1 MLEMFWFT
9 GFYFGTKRDGS
20 IRMLYSSQ
28 VLKKTRFWI
37 HLFFIFYFLFFF
49 SVLCFLSIQQ
59 TVGSMIVCVCVCA
72 FLKLIVINFS
82 VRI

>member
-20 IRMLYSSQ
+20 IRMLDSSQ

-37 HLFFIFYFLFFF
+37 HFFFF

>member
-20 IRMLYSSQ
+20 IRMLDSSQ

-37 HLFFIFYFLFFF
+37 HLFFFFF